1 MSMGRFHNARIVLG
15 VTGSI
20 AAYKAVS
27 LLRTLVQEGAEVH
40 VVMTASATKFVSP
53 FTFEVLSQHPVHQ
66 DLFSGQDPMSHLRLT
81 ESADLVLVAPSTAH
95 TLAKCAL
102 GLADDLLSTMMLAA
116 RCPMVFAPAMDGE
129 MWEHPTVRE
138 HTQVLRNRGVVVL
151 EPEDGPLASGLVGKG
166 RFPAEEAILNVVAST
181 LYRRKDLIGQHV
193 LISAGPTR
201 EPIDP
206 VRFITNGSSGKMGYA
221 LAEAAVHRGAEVVLV
236 SGPTHLTPP
245 SGVECVSVE
254 TTEEMRAALVERFS
268 WATMLCMT
276 AAVGDFRPRQ
286 VSSEKMKKQD
296 WDGSPLELE
305 RTPDILK
312 DLSERREH
320 QVLIGFAAETQDL
333 LENAKKKLQHKK
345 LDLVVVNQV
354 GGDDSAF
361 GNDSNQ
367 VTLIAKSGEITPL
380 ERMPK
385 RKVADHI
392 LDEAQK
398 HLPAQDQDLPYPRKL
413 RGL

>member
-1 MSMGRFHNARIVLG
+1 MGRFHNARIILG

-20 AAYKAVS
+20 AAYKAIS

-40 VVMTASATKFVSP
+40 VVMTASSTTFVSP

-66 DLFSGQDPMSHLRLT
+66 DLFSSQDPMAHLRLT
-81 ESADLVLVAPSTAH
+81 ESADLLLVAPSTAH
-95 TLAKCAL
+95 TLAKGAL

-116 RCPMVFAPAMDGE
+116 RCQMVMVPAMDGD
-129 MWEHPTVRE
+129 MWEHPTVQD
-138 HTQVLRNRGVVVL
+138 HTQVLRSRGVTVM

-166 RFPAEEAILNVVAST
+166 RFPEEEAILNVVEST
-181 LYRRKDLIGQHV
+181 LRPQNDLIGQHI

-221 LAEAAVHRGAEVVLV
+221 LAEAAVQRGADVVLV
-236 SGPTHLTPP
+236 SGPTHLLPP
-245 SGVECVSVE
+245 SGVKCVSVE
-254 TTEEMRAALVERFS
+254 TTEGMHAALTENFS

-286 VSSEKMKKQD
+286 VSSEKMKKEA

-305 RTPDILK
+305 RTTDILR
-312 DLSERREH
+312 DLSGRREH

-333 LENAKKKLQHKK
+333 LVNAQKKLQSKN
-345 LDLVVVNQV
+345 LDMVVVNQV

-367 VTLIAKSGEITPL
+367 VTLIGKAGDITPL
-380 ERMPK
+380 ERMSK
-385 RKVADHI
+385 RMVADAI
-392 LDEAQK
+392 FDKIQK
-398 HLPAQDQDLPYPRKL
+398 HLPLQGQDIPYPRKL

>member
-1 MSMGRFHNARIVLG
+1 MSRFHNTRIVLG

-27 LLRTLVQEGAEVH
+27 LLRALVQEGADVH
-40 VVMTASATKFVSP
+40 VVMTASSTKFVSS
-53 FTFEVLSQHPVHQ
+53 FTFEILSQHSVHQ
-66 DLFSGQDPMSHLRLT
+66 DLFSGQNPMSHLRLT

-95 TLAKCAL
+95 TLAKGAL
-102 GLADDLLSTMMLAA
+102 GLADDLLSTMILAA
-116 RCPMVFAPAMDGE
+116 RCPLVFAPAMDGE

-138 HTQVLRNRGVVVL
+138 HTQVLRSRGVTVM
-151 EPEDGPLASGLVGKG
+151 EPEEGPLASGLVGKG
-166 RFPAEEAILNVVAST
+166 RFPAEEAIVNVVASI
-181 LYRRKDLIGQHV
+181 LHSRKDLVGQRL

-236 SGPTHLTPP
+236 SGPTQLTSP
-245 SGVECVSVE
+245 SGVECVSVQ
-254 TTEEMRAALVERFS
+254 TTQEMHEALTERFA

-286 VSSEKMKKQD
+286 VSSGKIKKHD
-296 WDGSPLELE
+296 WDGGPLELE

-312 DLSERREH
+312 ELSGKREH
-320 QVLIGFAAETQDL
+320 QILVGFAAETQDL
-333 LENAKKKLQHKK
+333 LGNAQKKLHHKN

-354 GGDDSAF
+354 GGEDSAF

-367 VTLIAKSGEITPL
+367 VTVISKSGEITPF

-385 RKVADHI
+385 RMVADHI

-398 HLPAQDQDLPYPRKL
+398 HLSSHDQDISYPRKL
-413 RGL
+413 RGI

>member
-1 MSMGRFHNARIVLG
+1 
-15 VTGSI
+15 
-20 AAYKAVS
+20 
-27 LLRTLVQEGAEVH
+27 
-40 VVMTASATKFVSP
+40 
-53 FTFEVLSQHPVHQ
+53 
-66 DLFSGQDPMSHLRLT
+66 
-81 ESADLVLVAPSTAH
+81 
-95 TLAKCAL
+95 
-102 GLADDLLSTMMLAA
+102 
-116 RCPMVFAPAMDGE
+116 
-129 MWEHPTVRE
+129 
-138 HTQVLRNRGVVVL
+138 
-151 EPEDGPLASGLVGKG
+151 
-166 RFPAEEAILNVVAST
+166 
-181 LYRRKDLIGQHV
+181 
-193 LISAGPTR
+193 
-201 EPIDP
+201 
-206 VRFITNGSSGKMGYA
+206 
-221 LAEAAVHRGAEVVLV
+221 
-236 SGPTHLTPP
+236 
-245 SGVECVSVE
+245 
-254 TTEEMRAALVERFS
+254 
-268 WATMLCMT
+268 
-276 AAVGDFRPRQ
+276 
-286 VSSEKMKKQD
+286 MKKQD

-398 HLPAQDQDLPYPRKL
+398 HLPAQDQNMPYPRKL